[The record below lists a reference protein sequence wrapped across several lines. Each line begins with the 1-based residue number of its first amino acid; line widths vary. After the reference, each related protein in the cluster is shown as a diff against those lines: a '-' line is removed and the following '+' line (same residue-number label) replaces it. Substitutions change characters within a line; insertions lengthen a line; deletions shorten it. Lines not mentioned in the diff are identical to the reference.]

1 MYLFRALPNGLGD
14 AAPRA
19 SSIRGGVLLLGVVAL
34 IVAGA
39 SPASAHGIGGDAATA
54 SVPGFVSIG
63 IEHML
68 LGWDHLLFVAGIVLL
83 AGSPRRGAKVISAFV
98 VGHSLTL
105 ITATLAGWQVNATLV
120 DVVIVFS
127 VAFVGGY
134 GMLFGRPQ
142 RWDVFTAI
150 VFGFGLVHGLGL
162 ATRFQAL
169 GVAEDGMVWRLIA
182 FNVGIEIGQL
192 TAIMA
197 VVALAAMVS
206 MAFKT
211 RRDAALSKVAYVA
224 LFNIGAIAAPVL
236 AYQGF
241 TGLDTGVGEIDV
253 ALPQGS
259 GCTISERTEP
269 FPAAGGGHTEKT
281 FYGPDEDP
289 PMENFGHS
297 LGDGYVVVLYPDD
310 VDAAD
315 LEELRDFVEAGDPT
329 GVLAG
334 ARDDA
339 TGQITAVTTR
349 HEMTC
354 ETVHVGAL
362 RQFSRAWME
371 SIGATSS

>member
-1 MYLFRALPNGLGD
+1 MHLFRAQLNRLSEV
-14 AAPRA
+14 APRA
-19 SSIRGGVLLLGVVAL
+19 SGIRGALLLLGVVAL
-34 IVAGA
+34 TVAGA

-54 SVPGFVSIG
+54 SVPGFISIG

-83 AGSPRRGAKVISAFV
+83 AGAPRRGAKVISAFV
-98 VGHSLTL
+98 AGHSLTL

-120 DVVIVFS
+120 DVVIVLS

-134 GMLFGRPQ
+134 GMLVGRPQ

-169 GVAEDGMVWRLIA
+169 GVAEDGMLWRLVA

-192 TAIMA
+192 TAIMG
-197 VVALAAMVS
+197 VVGLAAVVS

-211 RRDAALSKVAYVA
+211 RRDAALSKAVFVA
-224 LFNIGAIAAPVL
+224 LLTIGAVAAPVL

-241 TGLDTGVGEIDV
+241 TGLDTGGGQVDV
-253 ALPQGS
+253 ALPEGS
-259 GCTISERTEP
+259 ACTITEP
-269 FPAAGGGHTEKT
+269 TESFPAAGGGHTEKA
-281 FYGPDEDP
+281 FYGPDEDAP
-289 PMENFGHS
+289 LDNFGHS

-310 VDAAD
+310 LPASD
-315 LEELRDFVEAGDPT
+315 LDLLRNFVEAGDPA

-334 ARDDA
+334 ARADT
-339 TGQITAVTTR
+339 TGQVKAVTIR
-349 HEMTC
+349 QEMTC
-354 ETVHVGAL
+354 TSVHVGAL

-371 SIGATSS
+371 SIGATS